1 MLFTC
6 LMQSVMAYEVE
17 IWGWTEIEK
26 LEKIMMDYVR
36 WMFRLDLCTPRYI
49 ISRELLMD
57 KLRVGWGIRARRYEN
72 RIKVGRNSWSVGKI
86 VKECWKEKEQNNW
99 SDIYG
104 IEREKYYNR
113 NGWGTE
119 AKEVKEDVGDDLE
132 KDLID
137 RERDIQR
144 QWENKNINAPRYN
157 RRYKK
162 IGLDV
167 KLPNYLKSRNV
178 EDLNRGE
185 KIRAKIKVRCGNLEQ
200 TNKYWLEERQRLC
213 IFCEEDWDCLEH
225 YVKDCVKTSV
235 WFADLG
241 ADKDRVV
248 EQICEEDTDRR
259 KGEILKKLWKER
271 ERELKRRKEASDER
285 GKNKNNITEIVE

>member
-1 MLFTC
+1 
-6 LMQSVMAYEVE
+6 
-17 IWGWTEIEK
+17 
-26 LEKIMMDYVR
+26 
-36 WMFRLDLCTPRYI
+36 
-49 ISRELLMD
+49 
-57 KLRVGWGIRARRYEN
+57 VGWGIRARRYEN
-72 RIKVGRNSWSVGKI
+72 RIKVGRAGEI

-104 IEREKYYNR
+104 IERERYY
-113 NGWGTE
+113 
-119 AKEVKEDVGDDLE
+119 
-132 KDLID
+132 

-144 QWENKNINAPRYN
+144 QWENEKINAARYN

-167 KLPNYLKSRNV
+167 KLPNYLESRNV
-178 EDLNRGE
+178 KVLSRGE
-185 KIRAKIKVRCGNLEQ
+185 EIRAKIKVRCDNLEQ
-200 TNKYWLEERQRLC
+200 ANKYWLEERQRLC
-213 IFCEEDWDCLEH
+213 TFCEEDWDCLEH

-241 ADKDRVV
+241 DDKDRVV
-248 EQICEEDTDRR
+248 EQICEEDMDRR

-285 GKNKNNITEIVE
+285 GKNKK